1 MARLDPYDIGDLW
14 VAQSTFT
21 VGGVNTDPTT
31 ITVKQQTPSGAET
44 TLASAVATSGL
55 NASSTPVAKTATGI
69 YKLNPGITLNEAGRW
84 YVRFEGAGA
93 VTASEEHEAVVVP
106 SVFTSESGVD
116 SRALVTLRETKD
128 WLKGQGVEAA
138 NTVDDLE
145 LVRVIND
152 ISDRFHQEAERE
164 FKVSGTNP
172 QTRTF
177 IAEPIGRRQPWYIDG
192 DYQGDYNVQ
201 RRRITVGD
209 LTSYTQVQIIDND
222 WTTVLETVNLADIT
236 ALPTVRQASQPI
248 RELEFQSDVTSLSSG
263 MRVAVLGTWGFPS
276 VPGDVR
282 QAVLDAIAA
291 VMDRDVEHYRQ
302 DLGFGGS
309 SNEGGTTIMIGRSNQ
324 RFVSLPPTS
333 LAVAWRYRQVAVS
346 VG

>member
-31 ITVKQQTPSGAET
+31 ITVKQQTPSGTET

-55 NASSTPVAKTATGI
+55 TGASTPVAKTATGV
-69 YKLNPGITLNEAGRW
+69 YRLNPGITLNEAGRW

-106 SVFTSESGVD
+106 SVFTSESGVGD
-116 SRALVTLRETKD
+116 RALVTLRETKD
-128 WLKGQGVEAA
+128 WLKGQGVETTSYE
-138 NTVDDLE
+138 NDLE

-152 ISDRFHQEAERE
+152 ISERAHDEAKRE
-164 FKVSGTNP
+164 FKASGSNP
-172 QTRTF
+172 QARVF
-177 IAEPIGRRQPWYIDG
+177 PVDARMLRQ
-192 DYQGDYNVQ
+192 
-201 RRRITVGD
+201 RIVDVGD
-209 LTSYTQVQIIDND
+209 LASAPTLVQVLDTD
-222 WTTVLETVNLADIT
+222 LTTVLATETAYVVDPQVREADE
-236 ALPTVRQASQPI
+236 PI
-248 RELEFQSDVTSLSSG
+248 RRLVLLSDFYALQPGMGVRVT
-263 MRVAVLGTWGFPS
+263 GTWGFPS
-276 VPGDVR
+276 VPGNVR

-302 DLGFGGS
+302 DLGYAGA
-309 SNEGGTTIMIGRSNQ
+309 NVQPGGTVVMLGGNRRMTSMPS
-324 RFVSLPPTS
+324 TS
-333 LAVAWRYRQVAVS
+333 LAVLWDYRDLY